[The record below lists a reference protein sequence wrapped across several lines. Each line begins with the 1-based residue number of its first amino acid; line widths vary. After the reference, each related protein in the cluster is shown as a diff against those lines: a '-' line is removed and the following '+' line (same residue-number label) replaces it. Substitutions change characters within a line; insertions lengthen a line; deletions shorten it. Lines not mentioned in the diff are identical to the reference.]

1 LGGNIPCTKYFQ
13 ECTPFSQLD
22 FPNSSSCS
30 GHAATSIGLLTY
42 LLLELFVHHPNLL
55 CGLSCQK
62 RGHRSAYSS
71 EWGYGWQK
79 QTDDDEQ
86 RGSMRDATG
95 VAGDSTVIEINDT
108 GNSKNVEETNVSPDP
123 LLDRNRESS
132 PPSSTLTAYTT
143 WMRALTIP
151 FQGKWLH
158 HWYALGY
165 LVLLF
170 PVPFSRVYL
179 HDHSP
184 DQVMAGSFVGIVAST
199 VWYLGFVRNCGMWVI
214 EWKRSK
220 WGKWWG
226 LK

>member
-1 LGGNIPCTKYFQ
+1 MY
-13 ECTPFSQLD
+13 
-22 FPNSSSCS
+22 
-30 GHAATSIGLLTY
+30 
-42 LLLELFVHHPNLL
+42 HPNLL

-62 RGHRSAYSS
+62 GDNRNAYSFG
-71 EWGYGWQK
+71 WGYGWQK
-79 QTDDDEQ
+79 QADDDEQ
-86 RGSMRDATG
+86 CGSMSDAPG
-95 VAGDSTVIEINDT
+95 VAGDSVIIGVND
-108 GNSKNVEETNVSPDP
+108 GGVDEGDNSLNVEETNVSREA
-123 LLDRNRESS
+123 LLVKSRESS
-132 PPSSTLTAYTT
+132 PPSSIPTSSPT
-143 WMRALTIP
+143 WMRALMIP
-151 FQGKWLH
+151 FQEKWLY

-165 LVLLF
+165 FVLLF